1 MNKEQNLSKILSG
14 KLPTSKYSTTNFKVI
29 DKSTTEIVGEI
40 KRFDERKTGFNK
52 AARGEYGDTV
62 KGPAEKANSS
72 IDKSIMG
79 YFFESG
85 KMPGMPKMGNGGMK
99 PGMPPKGDN
108 TGKEGMNP
116 NMGAKPAGMAKL
128 PMAMM
133 MGGPKGAPKHFN
145 SDIEVV
151 SRHIKSYGTFMG
163 ADLVGICEIP
173 DYAYYSHDKNGNP
186 VEKKYKY
193 AICLVVDQDYDTLDA
208 SNGKDWISGAQSYMS
223 YSKAA
228 FTASA
233 MSKYIQM
240 QGFEAKDNHLLDYQ
254 VIVPPLLELAGIG
267 EMGRY
272 GIVINPSL
280 GSRFK
285 ASLVL
290 TNMPMAIDKPIKFG
304 VQEFCKTC
312 KKCAI
317 ECPSQA
323 ISSSDDK
330 IIHNGYKKYDFKYDS
345 CSKFRLSNPNGSSCG
360 NCIKVCPFNK
370 PGGALHDLARWTIR
384 TLPIFN
390 HLVVKGDDLL
400 GYGTQNA
407 DNKWWF
413 DEKKKSGN
421 VKDKNFTKA
430 K

>member
-1 MNKEQNLSKILSG
+1 MSKDNKTSKILEG
-14 KLPTSKYSTTNFKVI
+14 KSKIGKYSISNYKEI
-29 DKSTTEIVGEI
+29 EKPTTEIVGEI
-40 KRFDERKTGFNK
+40 ERFDERKTGFNR
-52 AARGEYGDTV
+52 ATRGDYGSKI
-62 KGPAEKANSS
+62 KGPAEKAKSC
-72 IDKSIMG
+72 IDISIMS

-85 KMPGMPKMGNGGMK
+85 KMPGMPKMGGSFGKAGMK
-99 PGMPPKGDN
+99 PEMGKTPFGSPKSSMS
-108 TGKEGMNP
+108 KM
-116 NMGAKPAGMAKL
+116 MAKPSGE
-128 PMAMM
+128 
-133 MGGPKGAPKHFN
+133 PKPLN
-145 SDIEVV
+145 NDINVV

-193 AICLVVDQDYDTLDA
+193 AICIIVDQDYDTLEA

-233 MSKYIQM
+233 MAKYIQS

-272 GIVINPSL
+272 GIVINPSM

-285 ASLVL
+285 ASVVL

-304 VQEFCKTC
+304 VQEFCKVC
-312 KKCAI
+312 KKCAK

-323 ISSSDDK
+323 IAHDDEK
-330 IIHNGYKKYDFKYDS
+330 IIHNGYKKYGFDYAS
-345 CSKFRLSNPNGSSCG
+345 CSKFRLSNPHGSSCG

-370 PGGALHDLARWTIR
+370 SEGLIHDLARWTIR

-390 HLVVKGDDLL
+390 QLIVWGDDLL
-400 GYGTQNA
+400 GYGKQKK

-413 DEKKKSGN
+413 DMEETKSN
-421 VKDKNFTKA
+421 TSDCNTTQMV
-430 K
+430 